1 MGKGKPENGTTS
13 AYSYCVDLTSA
24 CLRPCFM
31 LDLLTVLR
39 STGTFTQHLTK
50 FMFGV
55 LYFNMPF
62 INDLGSTIDTDVF
75 CFVSTFF
82 RAPMLQTRAPGNC
95 FPGWEI
101 KNCSFPQLYFLLMRR
116 ETSHLI
122 RWGLISAMEVWPEG
136 GLSLLTIISAP
147 SAGANYFFAL
157 HHIHH
162 MYYYLVHL
170 LDLNQLNQLQH
181 YQQLS

>member
-1 MGKGKPENGTTS
+1 
-13 AYSYCVDLTSA
+13 
-24 CLRPCFM
+24 M

-82 RAPMLQTRAPGNC
+82 RADLWTFFVLYLPFLELQC
-95 FPGWEI
+95 FRLELQEI
-101 KNCSFPQLYFLLMRR
+101 VSQAEKSKIAV
-116 ETSHLI
+116 S
-122 RWGLISAMEVWPEG
+122 
-136 GLSLLTIISAP
+136 LSCI
-147 SAGANYFFAL
+147 FC
-157 HHIHH
+157 
-162 MYYYLVHL
+162 
-170 LDLNQLNQLQH
+170 
-181 YQQLS
+181 

>member
-1 MGKGKPENGTTS
+1 
-13 AYSYCVDLTSA
+13 
-24 CLRPCFM
+24 
-31 LDLLTVLR
+31 
-39 STGTFTQHLTK
+39 
-50 FMFGV
+50 
-55 LYFNMPF
+55 
-62 INDLGSTIDTDVF
+62 
-75 CFVSTFF
+75 
-82 RAPMLQTRAPGNC
+82 
-95 FPGWEI
+95 
-101 KNCSFPQLYFLLMRR
+101 
-116 ETSHLI
+116 
-122 RWGLISAMEVWPEG
+122 MEVWPEG

>member
-1 MGKGKPENGTTS
+1 MSKNIGLWMGKGKPENGTTS

-82 RAPMLQTRAPGNC
+82 RADLWTFFVLYLPFLELQC
-95 FPGWEI
+95 FRLELQEIVSQAEKSKIAVSLSCIFCWWEERPAI
-101 KNCSFPQLYFLLMRR
+101 WSG
-116 ETSHLI
+116 E
-122 RWGLISAMEVWPEG
+122 A
-136 GLSLLTIISAP
+136 
-147 SAGANYFFAL
+147 
-157 HHIHH
+157 
-162 MYYYLVHL
+162 
-170 LDLNQLNQLQH
+170 
-181 YQQLS
+181 